1 MARVL
6 LENVS
11 LDFPIYGSTAQ
22 SLKRRMAKAL
32 VGGSIEKAGARVTLV
47 HALSGVNLSLS
58 PGDRLGLVGHN
69 GAGKTTL
76 LRLIAGIYEPTDG
89 RLEVAGRVTPLLD
102 IGHGVDPDATG
113 YENIVLRGL
122 YLGRNRREI
131 DAAMGDIAEF
141 SGLGD
146 FLELPVRTYSA
157 GMTSRLL
164 FSASTHFPSDVLLID
179 EGIVVGDEDFQ
190 QKARDRLDDLVG
202 RAGILLISSH
212 SHDVLERYC
221 TKAITMAG
229 GRIASIGP
237 IAVSREQQA
246 GR

>member
-1 MARVL
+1 MASVL
-6 LENVS
+6 LENVA
-11 LDFPIYGSTAQ
+11 LDFPIYGSTTQ
-22 SLKRRMAKAL
+22 SLKRRVAKAL
-32 VGGSIEKAGARVTLV
+32 VGGAIEKSGSKVTLV
-47 HALSGVNLSLS
+47 HALSDVSLVLE
-58 PGDRLGLVGHN
+58 PGDRIGLVGHN
-69 GAGKTTL
+69 GAGKTSL
-76 LRLIAGIYEPTDG
+76 LRLIAGIYEPTGG
-89 RLEVAGRVTPLLD
+89 RLEVVGRITPLLD

-131 DAAMGDIAEF
+131 DTAMPAIAEF

-190 QKARDRLDDLVG
+190 ARAIERLDGLVG
-202 RAGILLISSH
+202 QAGILMISSH
-212 SHDVLERYC
+212 ATDILERYC
-221 TKAITMAG
+221 TKAVRMAG
-229 GRIASIGP
+229 GRIVATEPISASEGP
-237 IAVSREQQA
+237 EVAS
-246 GR
+246 